1 MKYPDK
7 SSFIVLLRRLGQL
20 LPGNYLKTTVYLN
33 LVYKPRKI
41 LRRLLNS
48 FYRMDVIYE
57 VIQEFENQ
65 YRGNFSI
72 LEFGTADGYS
82 FTKMLYATKYLDM
95 DNRITVHT
103 FDSFEGMPAS
113 VDAKDK
119 DVIADDGWVEGQFK
133 GRYQELEDYCR
144 SHYKNYQIH
153 KGYFQDT
160 MTDKNLSFLKNNLP
174 ILVWID
180 CDYYSSTRTV
190 FDKLIPYLPNGCVV
204 YFDDYDFNFGSRFT
218 GEARI
223 VYEINQGVFGEGI
236 ELILDRELSLNS
248 NRVYRFIRFESDLH
262 FERLYKRNL
271 VSQLRQRTNDSPMP

>member
-7 SSFIVLLRRLGQL
+7 SPFIILLRRLGQL

-33 LVYKPRKI
+33 LVHKPRKI
-41 LRRLLNS
+41 LRRILNS
-48 FYRMDVIYE
+48 FYRMDIIYE
-57 VIQEFENQ
+57 VIQEFKNQ
-65 YRGNFSI
+65 YKGNFSI

-95 DNRITVHT
+95 DDRITVHT

-113 VDAKDK
+113 VDVKDK

-153 KGYFQDT
+153 KGYFQNT
-160 MTDKNLSFLKNNLP
+160 MTDENLSFLKNNLP

-223 VYEINQGVFGEGI
+223 VYEINQGVLGEGI
-236 ELILDRELSLNS
+236 ELIVDRELSLNS

-271 VSQLRQRTNDSPMP
+271 ASKLRQRTNDSPMP

>member
-7 SSFIVLLRRLGQL
+7 SPFIILLRRLGQL
-20 LPGNYLKTTVYLN
+20 LPGNYLKTKVYLN
-33 LVYKPRKI
+33 LVHKPRKI

-48 FYRMDVIYE
+48 FYRMDIIYE
-57 VIQEFENQ
+57 VIQEFKNQ
-65 YRGNFSI
+65 YKGNFSI

-160 MTDKNLSFLKNNLP
+160 MTDENLSFLKNNLP

-223 VYEINQGVFGEGI
+223 VYEINQGLLGEGI

-271 VSQLRQRTNDSPMP
+271 ASQLHQRTNDSPMP

>member
-48 FYRMDVIYE
+48 FYRMDIIYE
-57 VIQEFENQ
+57 VIQEFKNQ
-65 YRGNFSI
+65 YKGNFSI

-160 MTDKNLSFLKNNLP
+160 LTDENLSFLKNNLP

-223 VYEINQGVFGEGI
+223 VYEINQGLLGEGI

>member
-7 SSFIVLLRRLGQL
+7 SPFIVLLRRLGKL
-20 LPGNYLKTTVYLN
+20 LPGNYLKTIVYLN
-33 LVYKPRKI
+33 LVHKPRKI

-48 FYRMDVIYE
+48 FYRMDIIYE
-57 VIQEFENQ
+57 VIQEFKNQ
-65 YRGNFSI
+65 YKGNFSI

-160 MTDKNLSFLKNNLP
+160 LTDENLSFLKNNLP

-223 VYEINQGVFGEGI
+223 VYEINQGVLGEGI

-271 VSQLRQRTNDSPMP
+271 ASQLRQRTNDSPMP

>member
-7 SSFIVLLRRLGQL
+7 SPLIILLRRLGQL

-33 LVYKPRKI
+33 LIHKPRKI

-48 FYRMDVIYE
+48 FYRMDIIYE
-57 VIQEFENQ
+57 VIQEFKNQ
-65 YRGNFSI
+65 YKGKFSI

-95 DNRITVHT
+95 DDRITVHT
-103 FDSFEGMPAS
+103 FDSFEGMPDS

-119 DVIADDGWVEGQFK
+119 DIIADDGWVKGQFK

-144 SHYKNYQIH
+144 SHYQNYHIH

-160 MTDKNLSFLKNNLP
+160 LTDVCLSTLETNLP

-180 CDYYSSTRTV
+180 CDYYSSTRIV
-190 FDKLIPYLPNGCVV
+190 FDKLIPYLPNGCVI

-223 VYEINQGVFGEGI
+223 VYEINQGVLGEGI

-248 NRVYRFIRFESDLH
+248 NRVYRFMRFESDLH

-271 VSQLRQRTNDSPMP
+271 ASQLRQRTNDSPMP

>member
-7 SSFIVLLRRLGQL
+7 SPFIVLLRRLGKL
-20 LPGNYLKTTVYLN
+20 LPGNYLKTMVYLN
-33 LVYKPRKI
+33 LVHKPRKI

-48 FYRMDVIYE
+48 FYRMDIIYE
-57 VIQEFENQ
+57 VIQEFKNQ
-65 YRGNFSI
+65 YKGNFSI

-160 MTDKNLSFLKNNLP
+160 LTDENLSFLKNNLP

-223 VYEINQGVFGEGI
+223 VYEINQGVLGEGI

-271 VSQLRQRTNDSPMP
+271 ASQLRQRTNDSPMP

>member
-7 SSFIVLLRRLGQL
+7 SPLIILLRRLGQL
-20 LPGNYLKTTVYLN
+20 LPGNYMKTTVYLN
-33 LVYKPRKI
+33 FVYKPRKI

-48 FYRMDVIYE
+48 FYRMDIIYE
-57 VIQEFENQ
+57 VIQEFKNN
-65 YRGNFSI
+65 YKGNFSI

-103 FDSFEGMPAS
+103 FDSFEGMPDS

-119 DVIADDGWVEGQFK
+119 DIIADDGWVEGQFK

-153 KGYFQDT
+153 KGYFQNT
-160 MTDKNLSFLKNNLP
+160 LINENLSFLKTNLP

-223 VYEINQGVFGEGI
+223 VYEINQGVLGEGI
-236 ELILDRELSLNS
+236 ELILDRDLSLNS
-248 NRVYRFIRFESDLH
+248 NRVYRFIRFESDLN
-262 FERLYKRNL
+262 FERFYKRNL
-271 VSQLRQRTNDSPMP
+271 ASQLRQRTNDSPMP

>member
-7 SSFIVLLRRLGQL
+7 STFIVLLRRLGQL

-33 LVYKPRKI
+33 LVYKPRKL

-48 FYRMDVIYE
+48 FYRMDIIYE
-57 VIQEFENQ
+57 VIQEFKNQ

-95 DNRITVHT
+95 DDRITVHT
-103 FDSFEGMPAS
+103 FDSFEGMPDS

-119 DVIADDGWVEGQFK
+119 DIIADDGWVKGQFK

-144 SHYKNYQIH
+144 SHYQNYHIH

-160 MTDKNLSFLKNNLP
+160 LTDVCLSTLETNLP

-180 CDYYSSTRTV
+180 CDYYSSTRIV
-190 FDKLIPYLPNGCVV
+190 FDKLIPYLPNGCVI

-223 VYEINQGVFGEGI
+223 VYEINQGVLGEGI

-248 NRVYRFIRFESDLH
+248 NRVYRFMRFESDLH

-271 VSQLRQRTNDSPMP
+271 SSQLHQRTNDSPMP

>member
-7 SSFIVLLRRLGQL
+7 SPFIILLRRLGQL

-33 LVYKPRKI
+33 LVHKPRKI
-41 LRRLLNS
+41 LRRILNS
-48 FYRMDVIYE
+48 FYRMDIIYE
-57 VIQEFENQ
+57 VIQEFKNQ

-95 DNRITVHT
+95 DDRITVHT

-160 MTDKNLSFLKNNLP
+160 LTDENLSFLKNNLP

-223 VYEINQGVFGEGI
+223 VYEINQGVLGEGI
-236 ELILDRELSLNS
+236 ELIVDRELSLNS

-271 VSQLRQRTNDSPMP
+271 ASQLRQRTNDSPMP

>member
-7 SSFIVLLRRLGQL
+7 SSFIVLLRCLGQL

-33 LVYKPRKI
+33 LVHKPRKI

-48 FYRMDVIYE
+48 FYRMDIIYE
-57 VIQEFENQ
+57 VIQEFKNQ
-65 YRGNFSI
+65 YKGNFSI

-160 MTDKNLSFLKNNLP
+160 MTDENLSFLKNNLP

-223 VYEINQGVFGEGI
+223 VYEINQGLLGEGI

>member
-7 SSFIVLLRRLGQL
+7 SPFIVLLRRLGKL

-33 LVYKPRKI
+33 LVHKPRKI

-48 FYRMDVIYE
+48 FYRMDIIYE
-57 VIQEFENQ
+57 VIQEFKNQ
-65 YRGNFSI
+65 YKGNFSI

-160 MTDKNLSFLKNNLP
+160 LTDENLSFLKNNLP

-223 VYEINQGVFGEGI
+223 VYEINQGVLGEGI

-271 VSQLRQRTNDSPMP
+271 ASQLRQRTNDSPMP

>member
-7 SSFIVLLRRLGQL
+7 SPFIVLLRRLGKL
-20 LPGNYLKTTVYLN
+20 LPGNYLKTIVYLN
-33 LVYKPRKI
+33 LVHKPRKI

-48 FYRMDVIYE
+48 FYRMDIIYE
-57 VIQEFENQ
+57 VIQEFKNQ
-65 YRGNFSI
+65 YKGNFSI

-133 GRYQELEDYCR
+133 GRYQDLEDYCR

-160 MTDKNLSFLKNNLP
+160 LTDENLSFLKNNLP

-190 FDKLIPYLPNGCVV
+190 FDKLIPYLPNGCVI

-223 VYEINQGVFGEGI
+223 VYEINQGVLGEGI

-271 VSQLRQRTNDSPMP
+271 ASQLRQRTNDSPMP

>member
-7 SSFIVLLRRLGQL
+7 SPFIVLLRRLGKL
-20 LPGNYLKTTVYLN
+20 LPGNYLKTIVYLN
-33 LVYKPRKI
+33 LVHKPRKI

-48 FYRMDVIYE
+48 FYRMDIIYE
-57 VIQEFENQ
+57 VIQEFKNQ
-65 YRGNFSI
+65 YKGNFSI

-133 GRYQELEDYCR
+133 GRYQDLEDYCR

-160 MTDKNLSFLKNNLP
+160 LTDENLSFLKNNLP

-223 VYEINQGVFGEGI
+223 VYEINQGVLGEGI

-271 VSQLRQRTNDSPMP
+271 ASQLRQRTNDSPMP